1 LDRLASGH
9 TEQRADHWPKQNR
22 QPLHEHGS
30 RHAGLDPCGSGKSI
44 ARIISGLQP
53 EVDFAFIGK
62 TVKPAVS
69 VSATTSTI

>member
-1 LDRLASGH
+1 MCSSDL
-9 TEQRADHWPKQNR
+9 
-22 QPLHEHGS
+22 
-30 RHAGLDPCGSGKSI
+30 GKSI